1 MFGQNDPTQ
10 NIPEGR
16 SRIRMCSLPDAGV
29 KFFYTSPS
37 GLIAVIFYIFET
49 WSWLEHQETIPLL
62 LVVRTLLLKRGN
74 VSLSSTS
81 EWPKCPFSQIN
92 TFDNSN
98 LLSAQIYLNS
108 QALNPAFLARF
119 NPNFKICVLDAEIN
133 VFSSGFPFFF
143 QYLLFPLH

>member
-1 MFGQNDPTQ
+1 MQVQ
-10 NIPEGR
+10 
-16 SRIRMCSLPDAGV
+16 A
-29 KFFYTSPS
+29 PS
-37 GLIAVIFYIFET
+37 E
-49 WSWLEHQETIPLL
+49 
-62 LVVRTLLLKRGN
+62 R
-74 VSLSSTS
+74 
-81 EWPKCPFSQIN
+81 PKCPFSQMN

-98 LLSAQIYLNS
+98 LLSAQIFLSS